1 MEYYIPSLFWLKDVT
16 SRRNFTLRSSRRRS
30 GRFMDEN
37 TLLTGIVVSYSADDE
52 VIIISQLC
60 RSAYRI
66 AFRSAEVANNRNIFA
81 RLDDLRD
88 LSGGD
93 TEAEVRA
100 ERDSAD
106 FEYWIRHVASDWDF
120 SDD

>member
-1 MEYYIPSLFWLKDVT
+1 
-16 SRRNFTLRSSRRRS
+16 
-30 GRFMDEN
+30 MDEN

-66 AFRSAEVANNRNIFA
+66 AFRSAEVANNRKIFA